1 MFSDPALGMC
11 PKETVEQ
18 QPRSSGS
25 IYVLIKGP
33 VSHTSSVWG
42 RYLNPPVTHTYLCS
56 LSYRGQLYTAER
68 VGKNWGGVTHRSI
81 ECLMPG

>member
-18 QPRSSGS
+18 QPRRSGS
-25 IYVLIKGP
+25 IHVLIKGL

-42 RYLNPPVTHTYLCS
+42 RYLNPPVTYKYLCS
-56 LSYRGQLYTAER
+56 LSYRGQLYTR
-68 VGKNWGGVTHRSI
+68 RGLVRIGGKMTHRSV
-81 ECLMPG
+81 